1 MTTLVASASVAVAAA
16 SATLKT
22 YTRVDYDR
30 IKREGF
36 SYVLP
41 AETVH
46 TIKTIATNV
55 GAPEYIKTPHFE
67 KRIHKSRVLPKEI
80 SDTEWDTLRNFKA
93 TSIEKKKGVN
103 LSIDKIRKHLNKM
116 TDKTYDT
123 LKVHIIEEIDLIIAS
138 ASINNNNDIQS
149 NEELMGDLN
158 RIGDALFDI
167 ASGNSF
173 YSHMYATLYKE
184 LMTKYEFM
192 KTIFTNKINSDVSI
206 FKDFQYCDPN
216 KDYDAFCKN
225 NKTNEKRRALGLF
238 YVNLMLQEI
247 IPVEKI
253 ALMLEELQTEMMSFI
268 KKDNYVN
275 IVDEMSELVYI
286 FVIKGAN
293 GLRGLPEEWAEFVSR
308 IALIGAMKAKSQP
321 SISNKTI
328 FKHMDMQSLINK
340 L

>member
-1 MTTLVASASVAVAAA
+1 MTTLVAASVA
-16 SATLKT
+16 TMKT
-22 YTRVDYDR
+22 YSRVDYDR

-36 SYVLP
+36 TYVLP

-46 TIKTIATNV
+46 TIKKIATNV

-93 TSIEKKKGVN
+93 TSIEKKKGVD

-116 TDKTYDT
+116 TDKTYDN

-138 ASINNNNDIQS
+138 ASINNNDIQS
-149 NEELMGDLN
+149 NEELMCELN

-192 KTIFTNKINSDVSI
+192 KTIFTNKINSDDSI

-216 KDYDAFCKN
+216 KDYDTFCKN

-238 YVNLMLQEI
+238 YVNLMLQNI

-253 ALMLEELQTEMMSFI
+253 ASMLEDLQTEMMSYI
-268 KKDNYVN
+268 KKENYVN

-286 FVIKGAN
+286 FIIKGSA
-293 GLRGLPEEWAEFVSR
+293 GLKTLTEEWSEFVSR
-308 IALIGAMKAKSQP
+308 ITLIGAMKAKSQP

-328 FKHMDMQSLINK
+328 FKHMDMLSLINK
-340 L
+340 